1 MENYSLNV
9 KKFKIKK
16 EDIKTLIGGEANR
29 GCFATDK
36 ITVEGKKIGY
46 MQRLKPDV
54 DSSFP
59 DSGWRFFAGDE
70 DEVYLSDSANIEI
83 FDLNTICNY
92 DPEIIP
98 LLNAPYNTAYY
109 RDEDGKF
116 VEEKIE
122 E

>member
-1 MENYSLNV
+1 MEKYNLNV
-9 KKFKIKK
+9 KKFKLRK
-16 EDIKTLIGGEANR
+16 EDIKSLIGGEANR

-36 ITVEGKKIGY
+36 ITVEGKKVGY
-46 MQRLKPDV
+46 MHRLEPDKE
-54 DSSFP
+54 SGFP

-70 DEVYLSDSANIEI
+70 DENYLIDGEHIEI

-98 LLNAPYNTAYY
+98 FLNAPYNTAYY
-109 RDEDGKF
+109 RDENGKF
-116 VEEKIE
+116 IEEKIE